1 MPFVLRNSNN
11 TVLSISQDFDFAIQ
25 ECFTIFREAFPICS
39 YRYFVFFVFFIQILM
54 GYLLSLL
61 HEAHQCQT
69 ALQNG

>member
-25 ECFTIFREAFPICS
+25 ECFTFFREAFPFCS
-39 YRYFVFFVFFIQILM
+39 YRYFVFFMFFIRILM

-61 HEAHQCQT
+61 HEARQCQT